1 VRFRLFIE
9 KEKDKI
15 MKTLIFNGSPRK
27 KGDTVSLINKVIENL
42 NGEYKIINAYDCG
55 INPCI
60 DCRYCWNN
68 IGCCINDGMQEVY
81 EYIEECDNILIAS
94 PIYFSELT
102 GALLN
107 VGSRLQTYFCARF
120 FRKEKPIAKV
130 KKGAVIVVGGGDG
143 NVNKSYDTACCLLHH
158 MNAFDILPVVFS
170 HSTNDKLAIED
181 ETALSGVKSIIRF
194 FNE

>member
-1 VRFRLFIE
+1 
-9 KEKDKI
+9 